1 MNDDQDSKIKRAVE
15 TAKLAGVSAT
25 TVEDGHVL
33 IFTRQK
39 LEELLEAAKS
49 TEREMV
55 IVVVKRP
62 DFQAPTPPRI
72 TH

>member
-1 MNDDQDSKIKRAVE
+1 MNDDQDTKIKQAVDA
-15 TAKLAGVSAT
+15 AKLNGVSAT
-25 TVEDGHVL
+25 TVQDGHVL
-33 IFTRQK
+33 IFTKEK
-39 LEELLEAAKS
+39 LQELLAAAES